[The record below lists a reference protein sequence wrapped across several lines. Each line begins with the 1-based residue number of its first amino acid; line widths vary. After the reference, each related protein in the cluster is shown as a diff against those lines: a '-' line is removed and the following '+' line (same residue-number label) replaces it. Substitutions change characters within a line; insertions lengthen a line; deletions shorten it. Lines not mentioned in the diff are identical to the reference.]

1 MQGIK
6 NINSGQFTNT
16 FQKGIRLSNI
26 FRKHITKSIFYTKWD
41 ENLKKNVH
49 FVLFFNHVQCTCIY
63 INAIWSTHIPLS
75 IKVYTPKSR
84 KMLTLYEFQIIYLNL
99 CQKSP
104 KKIHFT
110 FTSIILIQFHV
121 VCRYLTVNNNPIYIR
136 LCFWLVHVFS
146 LHYPSFYNI
155 DCRMQSYCWWL
166 FASTYFL

>member
-1 MQGIK
+1 MFI
-6 NINSGQFTNT
+6 S
-16 FQKGIRLSNI
+16 
-26 FRKHITKSIFYTKWD
+26 
-41 ENLKKNVH
+41 
-49 FVLFFNHVQCTCIY
+49 FFNHVQCTCIY

-104 KKIHFT
+104 NKIHFT
-110 FTSIILIQFHV
+110 FKSIILIQFHV

-155 DCRMQSYCWWL
+155 DCMQNAVLLLMIIRFNVLLITYLTS
-166 FASTYFL
+166 STILIMI